1 MQKKKMFVYTFM
13 ILTVV
18 LLGTGCGK
26 KRNDDNNQKPIVT
39 VFEPTVE
46 VMDEPTEEPY
56 LEPSEAP
63 TEEPT
68 VEPTELPTVEPTEE
82 PTAEPTEV
90 PTAEPIK
97 EPTEEPTTMIAN
109 QGEAKL
115 IVIDA
120 GHQAK
125 GNSEKEP
132 IGPGAS
138 EMKAKVTGGATGGS
152 TGQKEYE
159 LNLAVSFYL
168 RDELLARGY
177 EVIMVRESHDV
188 NLSNSERA
196 QVANQAGADAF
207 IRIHA
212 NGAENTS
219 VHGTETL
226 CQTAGNPYNASVY
239 PLSRNLSERVLEG
252 IVNQTASK
260 NRGVKETDTMSGINW
275 CTVPTTIV
283 EMGFLSNPE
292 EDALMFTEEYRKK
305 VAVGIAN
312 GIDAYFADN
321 ISK

>member
-1 MQKKKMFVYTFM
+1 M

-46 VMDEPTEEPY
+46 AMDEPTEEPN
-56 LEPSEAP
+56 LEPTEAP

-68 VEPTELPTVEPTEE
+68 VEPTEA

-90 PTAEPIK
+90 PTAEPIE
-97 EPTEEPTTMIAN
+97 EPTEEPITMR
-109 QGEAKL
+109 QGETKL

-226 CQTAGNPYNASVY
+226 CQTAGNPYNSSVY

-260 NRGVKETDTMSGINW
+260 NKGVKETDTMSGINW

-292 EDALMFTEEYRKK
+292 EDTLMFTEDYRKK

-312 GIDAYFADN
+312 GIDAYFVDN